1 MPKFKKKGGGGKSAL
16 SSALEA
22 GPAYTGFPQTKAPPS
37 ELPVR
42 SSGAMKKKLKG
53 GR

>member
-22 GPAYTGFPQTKAPPS
+22 GPMYSPIPEAKAAPS
-37 ELPVR
+37 QLPVR